1 MKTVSDSIKK
11 GSEGIKEQIEE
22 ASKEMA
28 KKSIEGIE
36 SLKEQIDPMKIDSVK
51 MIPSK
56 ISISKLRDF
65 AKGLQINSSTDRL
78 VIFQGATMCVLIL
91 ANILTFYS
99 LKSMK
104 RNKENKYNDTVFVYV
119 LVYIYTL
126 IYVVIMLFGLKW
138 LCYVSEI
145 MFSLDSTLF
154 IHEIDDMIKDSFM
167 NVLYIF
173 PIYMIIPV
181 LAISLDVDLLYL
193 KKGNEV
199 DTYSV
204 YFQLILCLMQLVLYY
219 SFRNMR
225 RFEEKDM
232 LKYMILAVTALSI
245 GQQATLDEKNITK
258 TLSTIIDKSCSF
270 FLNINTKMLLILSPF
285 ILTGIMFVLYV
296 INKNML
302 DLATIGI
309 KIFASSVLIIGCL
322 LIFEILKRSS
332 YNLKDGLKEV
342 IVKNASFIFYFQW
355 FFNVLIYSSPILI
368 MSAIQKDTKILNVF
382 QEIFN
387 VMFLTITFIMIIIL
401 TILQMINPMNINT
414 HRNIVSALLIFVLA
428 LSNYK

>member
-1 MKTVSDSIKK
+1 
-11 GSEGIKEQIEE
+11 
-22 ASKEMA
+22 
-28 KKSIEGIE
+28 
-36 SLKEQIDPMKIDSVK
+36 
-51 MIPSK
+51 
-56 ISISKLRDF
+56 
-65 AKGLQINSSTDRL
+65 
-78 VIFQGATMCVLIL
+78 
-91 ANILTFYS
+91 
-99 LKSMK
+99 
-104 RNKENKYNDTVFVYV
+104 
-119 LVYIYTL
+119 
-126 IYVVIMLFGLKW
+126 
-138 LCYVSEI
+138 
-145 MFSLDSTLF
+145 
-154 IHEIDDMIKDSFM
+154 
-167 NVLYIF
+167 
-173 PIYMIIPV
+173 
-181 LAISLDVDLLYL
+181 
-193 KKGNEV
+193 
-199 DTYSV
+199 
-204 YFQLILCLMQLVLYY
+204 
-219 SFRNMR
+219 
-225 RFEEKDM
+225 
-232 LKYMILAVTALSI
+232 MILAVTALSI